1 MTDPRPP
8 TERRPTRLAPLP
20 FVVSV
25 GVVSV
30 TLSLSALTVSACV
43 RSTTERSSAT
53 VSRRPRTSGSER
65 SADAGVPTDAGAPTD
80 ATGDALTDTPVL
92 EVLEGRA
99 SYYSDRFEGHS
110 TASGEPYRA
119 RELTAASRDLPFG
132 TLVRVVRVETGASV
146 VVRINDR
153 GPFGDRERILDLS
166 RAAAE
171 ALDMT
176 RIGVVDVR
184 AEILER
190 GDGRRTR

>member
-1 MTDPRPP
+1 MV
-8 TERRPTRLAPLP
+8 RRAPGSAI
-20 FVVSV
+20 VA
-25 GVVSV
+25 
-30 TLSLSALTVSACV
+30 LSALSVGLALISVTFASCV
-43 RSTTERSSAT
+43 RPTYERSSASVT
-53 VSRRPRTSGSER
+53 RHGRSSGGER
-65 SADAGVPTDAGAPTD
+65 VDAGPAEGADAGAPIDADAGVADGAVD
-80 ATGDALTDTPVL
+80 GGVVL

-132 TLVRVVRVETGASV
+132 TIVRVTRIETGASV